1 MTDDA
6 APRPLTIADAR
17 AQFPGAERW
26 VYANVASKG
35 IISKASRV
43 AIDEVAD
50 AQMTGEEIKDEYGP
64 ALKRVRTSFARL
76 IGAKPHEIAVTKNVS
91 EGLNAIGSA
100 IDWKAGDNVVI
111 CTELEHPNNVY
122 LWMNLA
128 ERGVEVRGVKSKDGM
143 IDAATIAAAVDE
155 RTRIVSVS
163 TVTFT
168 PGYRTDVAA
177 IAKAARKVG
186 ALMLVDAVQSAGVL
200 TIDVEALGI
209 DALATST
216 SKGLLGVM
224 GLGMLYVSDRWIE
237 RLKPVWVARFS
248 VVTGKHESDLGDGVL
263 RLQPDARRFEI
274 GNYNWAAISGIVAS
288 LDQLRAL
295 GAPTIEAQA
304 VGMAARLAD
313 GLEQLGLPVCR
324 PADPRHASHIV
335 TVGQLGAGGAY
346 SSADPRLNRVAA
358 ALEQDGVRFSIRRG
372 QLRFGFHAYNDQGDV
387 ERILDTGRRALAG
400 GR

>member
-274 GNYNWAAISGIVAS
+274 GNYNWIGIAALDAS
-288 LDQLRAL
+288 LDLIL
-295 GAPTIEAQA
+295 GIGPEKIERHAT
-304 VGMAARLAD
+304 GLAARLAG
-313 GLEQLGLPVCR
+313 GLEQLGYLVCR
-324 PADPRHASHIV
+324 PPQDWARSHIV
-335 TVGQLGAGGAY
+335 TIGTLGAGDAY
-346 SSADPRLNRVAA
+346 TSDDQRLNRFSA
-358 ALEQDGVRFSIRRG
+358 ALKEANVKFTVRRGLVRFG
-372 QLRFGFHAYNDQGDV
+372 LHLYNNEADIDK
-387 ERILDTGRRALAG
+387 ILEVARASAQ
-400 GR
+400 

>member
-6 APRPLTIADAR
+6 AARPLTIADAR
-17 AQFPGAERW
+17 SQFPGAERW

-35 IISKASRV
+35 IISKASRG

-50 AQMTGEEIKDEYGP
+50 AQMTGEEIKEEY
-64 ALKRVRTSFARL
+64 ANTLTRVRTSFSKL
-76 IGAKPHEIAVTKNVS
+76 IGARPHEVAVTKNVS

-100 IDWKAGDNVVI
+100 MDWKPGDNVVI

-128 ERGVEVRGVKSKDGM
+128 DRGVEVRGVKSKDGM
-143 IDAATIAAAVDE
+143 IEAATIAGAMDA

-168 PGYRTDVAA
+168 PGYRTDVTA
-177 IAKAARKVG
+177 ISKAAKKLG

-200 TIDVEALGI
+200 SIDVEAMGI

-216 SKGLLGVM
+216 SKGLLGVI
-224 GLGMLYVSDRWIE
+224 GLGMLYVSDRWVE
-237 RLKPVWVARFS
+237 RLKPAWVARFS

-274 GNYNWAAISGIVAS
+274 GNYNWIGIAALDAS
-288 LDQLRAL
+288 LDLIL
-295 GAPTIEAQA
+295 GIGPEKIERHA
-304 VGMAARLAD
+304 VGLAKRLAG
-313 GLEQLGLPVCR
+313 GLEQLGYPVCR
-324 PADPRHASHIV
+324 PPAESARSHIV
-335 TVGQLGAGGAY
+335 TIGTLGAGDAY
-346 SSADPRLNRVAA
+346 TSDDARLNRFSA
-358 ALEQDGVRFSIRRG
+358 ALKEANVKFTVRRGLVRFG
-372 QLRFGFHAYNDQGDV
+372 LHLYNNEADV
-387 ERILDTGRRALAG
+387 DKILEVARASAQ
-400 GR
+400 

>member
-6 APRPLTIADAR
+6 AARPLTIADAR
-17 AQFPGAERW
+17 SQFPGAERW

-35 IISKASRV
+35 IISKASRG

-50 AQMTGEEIKDEYGP
+50 AQMTGEEIKEEY
-64 ALKRVRTSFARL
+64 ANTLTRVRSNFSKL
-76 IGAKPHEIAVTKNVS
+76 IGARPHEVAVTKNVS

-100 IDWKAGDNVVI
+100 MDWKPGDNVVI

-128 ERGVEVRGVKSKDGM
+128 DRGVEVRGVKPNEGM
-143 IDAATIAAAVDE
+143 IDATTIAGAIDA

-168 PGYRTDVAA
+168 PGYRTDVTA
-177 IAKAARKVG
+177 ISKAAKKVG

-200 TIDVEALGI
+200 SIDVEAMGI

-224 GLGMLYVSDRWIE
+224 GLGMLYVSDRWVE
-237 RLKPVWVARFS
+237 RLKPAWVARFS

-274 GNYNWAAISGIVAS
+274 GNYNWIGIAALDAS
-288 LDQLRAL
+288 LDLIL
-295 GAPTIEAQA
+295 GLGPEKIERHA
-304 VGMAARLAD
+304 VGLAKRLAG
-313 GLEQLGLPVCR
+313 GLEQLGYPVCR
-324 PADPRHASHIV
+324 PPAEWARSHIV
-335 TVGQLGAGGAY
+335 TIGTLGAGDAY
-346 SSADPRLNRVAA
+346 TSDDARLNRFSA
-358 ALEQDGVRFSIRRG
+358 ALKEANVKFTVRRGLVRFG
-372 QLRFGFHAYNDQGDV
+372 LHLYNNEADV
-387 ERILDTGRRALAG
+387 DKILEVARASAQ
-400 GR
+400 

>member
-274 GNYNWAAISGIVAS
+274 GNYNWIGIAALDSSLVLILGI
-288 LDQLRAL
+288 
-295 GAPTIEAQA
+295 GPEKIERHAT
-304 VGMAARLAD
+304 GLAARLAG
-313 GLEQLGLPVCR
+313 GLEQLGYLVCR
-324 PADPRHASHIV
+324 PPQDWARSHIV
-335 TVGQLGAGGAY
+335 TIGTLGAGDAY
-346 SSADPRLNRVAA
+346 TSDDQRLNRFSA
-358 ALEQDGVRFSIRRG
+358 ALKEANVKFTVRRGLVRFG
-372 QLRFGFHAYNDQGDV
+372 LHLYNNEADIDK
-387 ERILDTGRRALAG
+387 ILEVARASAQ
-400 GR
+400 

>member
-1 MTDDA
+1 MTDKA
-6 APRPLTIADAR
+6 SRPLTIAEAR
-17 AQFPGAERW
+17 AEFPGAERW

-35 IISKASRV
+35 IISKASRA

-50 AQMTGEEIKDEYGP
+50 AQLTGEEIKDEYGP
-64 ALKRVRTSFARL
+64 ALKRVRESFARL
-76 IGAKPHEIAVTKNVS
+76 IGAKPHEVAVTKNVS

-100 IDWKAGDNVVI
+100 VDWRKGDNVVI

-128 ERGVEVRGVKSKDGM
+128 EKYGIEVRGVKSKDGM
-143 IDAATIAAAVDE
+143 IDAGTIAGSVDA

-168 PGYRTDVAA
+168 PGYRTDVAS
-177 IAKAARKVG
+177 IAKAAHKVG

-200 TIDVEALGI
+200 GLDVEKLGI

-224 GLGMLYVSDRWIE
+224 GLGMLYVSDRWVE
-237 RLKPVWVARFS
+237 KLRPAWVARFS

-274 GNYNWAAISGIVAS
+274 GNYNWIGIAALDAS
-288 LDQLRAL
+288 LDLILGLGPDKIESHVMAL
-295 GAPTIEAQA
+295 SN
-304 VGMAARLAD
+304 RLAG
-313 GLEQLGLPVCR
+313 GLQQLGYPVCR
-324 PADPRHASHIV
+324 PKEDWARSHIV
-335 TVGQLGAGGAY
+335 TIGTLGAGDAY
-346 SSADPRLNRVAA
+346 TSDDERLNRLSA
-358 ALEQDGVRFSIRRG
+358 ALKKAEVKFTVRRGLVRFG
-372 QLRFGFHAYNDQGDV
+372 LHLYNNEADIDK
-387 ERILDTGRRALAG
+387 ILEVARSAAP
-400 GR
+400 